1 MLDFNYAPS
10 TGLPYIALVVEAL
23 RWIAWPIAIVVIAAT
38 FREPIGRL
46 IKNIKNFTVAG
57 SRVEFIPQQLG
68 SSDTLGEVLPSD
80 QSTKEGL
87 PILEQSLTPAQRAIR
102 DTVKKEL
109 EDYPEKDRSEILVA
123 AVAKERLLRHF
134 TAAYSNMFGS
144 QIRSLEILNQRNG
157 RITLDEASKEY
168 SELQKEIPELSSWTL
183 ERYISYLRR
192 FQLIDLDSE
201 NIFLTDIG
209 RDFIIW
215 LNAVGADKNKPL

>member
-1 MLDFNYAPS
+1 M
-10 TGLPYIALVVEAL
+10 
-23 RWIAWPIAIVVIAAT
+23 
-38 FREPIGRL
+38 
-46 IKNIKNFTVAG
+46 
-57 SRVEFIPQQLG
+57 
-68 SSDTLGEVLPSD
+68 PSD